1 MKKVLITGSSGH
13 LGEALVR
20 TFQSQF
26 PNVDVVA
33 LDIQPAPFTNRV
45 GSIADAGLVDTC
57 MVGVDTVIHP
67 ATLHK
72 PHVAT
77 HSRQDFVDT
86 NVSGTLNLLE
96 AAVRH
101 GVQRFIFTSTTST
114 FGLAMANDPHRATWI
129 TEDVV
134 PIPKNIYGLTKIS
147 AEHLCAL
154 FHRKF
159 KLPILI
165 LRTSRFFPEE
175 DDNRATRDAFS
186 ADNTK
191 LIEFLYRRV
200 SVEDVVDAHLCAV
213 NRAEALGFGTYIIS
227 ATTPFTQTDLVD
239 LKQAPHKVVQRVAAY
254 EPYFVQRGWRM
265 FPSIDRVY
273 VNTKAREELGWQPKD
288 DFQSVLARLEAG
300 QPLQGPLARK
310 LGQKGYHQEHFA
322 DGPFP
327 VED

>member
-20 TFQSQF
+20 TFQNQF
-26 PNVDVVA
+26 PAVEVIA
-33 LDIQPAPFTNRV
+33 LDIRPSPFTNRV
-45 GSIADAGLVDTC
+45 GSIVDAALVESC
-57 MVGVDTVIHP
+57 MAGVDTVIHP

-101 GVQRFIFTSTTST
+101 GVKRFIFTSTTST

-129 TEDVV
+129 SEAVV

-159 KLPILI
+159 NLPILI

-175 DDNRATRDAFS
+175 DDNRTTRDAFS
-186 ADNTK
+186 CDNTK

-200 SVEDVVDAHLCAV
+200 SVEDVVEAHLRAV
-213 NRAEALGFGTYIIS
+213 ERAESIGFGTYIIS
-227 ATTPFTQTDLVD
+227 ATTPFTPDDLVA
-239 LKQAPHKVVQRVAAY
+239 LKQEPHRVVAGVVDYQ
-254 EPYFVQRGWRM
+254 PYFEKRGWRM

-273 VNTKAREELGWQPKD
+273 VNAKARAELGWQPKD
-288 DFQSVLARLEAG
+288 DFKTVLARLEAG
-300 QPLQGPLARK
+300 GPLQGPLAQV
-310 LGQKGYHQEHFA
+310 LGKKGYHSQNFT

-327 VED
+327 IEE

>member
-26 PNVDVVA
+26 PAVEVVS
-33 LDIQPAPFTNRV
+33 LDIRPSPFTNRV
-45 GSIADAGLVDTC
+45 GSIVDADLVETC
-57 MVGVDTVIHP
+57 MAGVDTVIHP

-114 FGLAMANDPHRATWI
+114 FGLAMANDPNQATWI

-159 KLPILI
+159 GLPILI

-186 ADNTK
+186 CDNTK

-200 SVEDVVDAHLCAV
+200 SVEDVVDAHLRAV
-213 NRAEALGFGTYIIS
+213 ERAEAIGFGTYIIS
-227 ATTPFTQTDLVD
+227 ATTPFTTDDLVA
-239 LKQAPHKVVQRVAAY
+239 LKQRPHTVVERVAAY
-254 EPYFVQRGWRM
+254 QTYFEKRGWRM
-265 FPSIDRVY
+265 FSSIDRVY
-273 VNTKAREELGWQPKD
+273 VNAKARAELGWQPKD

-300 QPLQGPLARK
+300 KPLAGPLAQV
-310 LGQKGYHQEHFA
+310 LGKKGYHPQTFA
-322 DGPFP
+322 EGPFP